1 MSLRDTVSL
10 NDTWTGLRHGGN
22 LLEPAALDGLPEITP
37 PRFGTADKL
46 RSALVALDPDK
57 PTTAA
62 ISGLLDLVLYWIC
75 GLQAGWRKG
84 TNLGPDDTEKLLDGT
99 ELKPRRLWTGPAGE
113 SLAVFTAAVDRIGV
127 GKGRRPAAQTL
138 EYMRRR
144 GVPLALLTNGRQ
156 WRLIWADT
164 DNTAWAEWD
173 ADRWL
178 DADQLSP
185 EVLLLRRILSPLSLG
200 RAAAPLSPLLLAIRD
215 SRRGQAKLSKEL
227 GERVRRAVEALLK
240 SRQPLIGPLW
250 DDHDGTDLYVAAC
263 HYIMRLVVVLFAEAR
278 ELLPCD
284 NPVYHQAYGL
294 RGLIDQLDRL
304 TAERRRSRTMAFP
317 RLMALF
323 RLLHQGSPH
332 PAIAVPAYGGDLFR
346 AGDPAGDGVQLALA
360 LMESLAEPPDDDII
374 HRILSL
380 LTRTTQR
387 IREGAGWRTVA
398 APVDFTEL
406 TSEYIGILYEG
417 LLDYEL
423 HRAGEHP
430 VVFLNL
436 GDQPALPLDR
446 LEGMDDA
453 MLAALV
459 EKAKVKKEAAA
470 SGEEEAEEESEDE
483 DAAAEASEAD
493 EPAVAE
499 AEPEAETGILEDL
512 AGDARVQLRSRAV
525 EWAKRAAVVGKLV
538 KKPSSKK
545 ADALAAFEASLT
557 AAADQLIADLKLP
570 GELYL
575 VRWGGTRK
583 GAGTFYTRPQLTMP
597 TVRRT
602 LEPLIG
608 DAEGKVR
615 PPEDLL
621 ALKVCDPAMG
631 SGSFLVAALRTL
643 TSSVVES
650 LHVHNRIDRQGNR
663 ATVRC
668 DLLPEADRALPTEG
682 FEERLEAIVRRAVV
696 EHSLY
701 GVDIDPLAVELARVA
716 LWVETLDRRLPFTFL
731 DHKLRC
737 GDSLVG
743 TWLDQFR
750 DYPLMAF
757 DRESPDKKGK
767 WTHGVS
773 HAVNTW
779 HEVLKAKRADA
790 IGEQA
795 DVLSGQL
802 RIDGAAATDEELKAA
817 VERVRRLYRELRAVP
832 AGRPDER
839 ARIWRER
846 IHTDAAMERVRE
858 VFDAWCAVWFWPL
871 DRLDLLPTPA
881 TFFSLS
887 TEARDIVKEVRD
899 RYRFLHWEL
908 EFADV
913 FTGPDAGFDA
923 VVGNPPWEI
932 LKPNSKEFF
941 SNHDPLFRA
950 YGKQQALAVQK
961 ALFEDNPAI
970 ETAWLGYLGDF
981 KDRGNFVRSA
991 AAPSGDATDADGKPA
1006 VLLGSRKDAAV
1017 KLHEQWSRARGRYRG
1032 MSDPAHPFRHQGS
1045 ADLNTYKMFVEMGLA
1060 VLRRGGQLG
1069 LVLPSG
1075 LYTDKGTGDLRR
1087 LLLQSC
1093 RWRWLYGFEN
1103 RNKVFDIDSRFKF
1116 CVTVAEKGGE
1126 TAAIRAA
1133 FMRHDLEDWAEA
1145 VATLDYPA
1153 ERVSAFSPK
1162 SLSVLEIRSEKDL
1175 EVLTKIYAN
1184 SVLLGDDT
1192 PAGWGIKYG
1201 TEFHMTND
1209 SKLFIGR
1216 DKAEASGFV
1225 PDEYGRWV
1233 NADGEVLLPLYEGRM
1248 VGQFDFSEKGWVSG
1262 KGRSAV
1268 WREIPWDDKKIEP
1281 QFLMRRSDWL
1291 LSLHTG
1297 NEDKARIVGTKTT
1310 FMAIGSATNRRSMFA
1325 AVVRDVP
1332 CGNAVPVLQPRGGTA
1347 GALGLAATLDS
1358 LAYDFAL
1365 RARLGGLNLNYFV
1378 ISETPLLPPAVCG
1391 SRFVDIAA
1399 RLCLSHPW
1407 FAINWQELRSHGMEE
1422 AASSRWALTD
1432 HERTRLR
1439 AISDAIIASRF
1450 GLGRDDLG
1458 WILRDCD
1465 HAVERLWDKSFC
1477 RTLDPKGFWRID
1489 KDQDPELRHTVL
1501 SLAAFDDLQRAIAAA
1516 GSRDAGIE
1524 AWFSQND
1531 GDGWMLPETLCI
1543 ADLRMTRTV
1552 NLEYDERS
1560 KTPQPVRSRMGERF
1574 LAWQLAQTPEES
1586 WAECERHAE
1595 VILQMTPA
1603 AASARPPSA
1612 RTPSPRRRKTANQAT
1627 LFGDED

>member
-1 MSLRDTVSL
+1 MNLH
-10 NDTWTGLRHGGN
+10 DTWTSLRHGGN
-22 LLEPAALDGLPEITP
+22 LLEPAALDSLPEITP

-46 RSALVALDPDK
+46 RSALVAIDPDK
-57 PTTAA
+57 PSTAA
-62 ISGLLDLVLYWIC
+62 TSGLLDLVLHEIC
-75 GLQAGWRKG
+75 SLLAGWRKG
-84 TNLGPDDTEKLLDGT
+84 ANLGPADAEKLLDGT
-99 ELKPRRLWTGPAGE
+99 DLKPRRLWTGPTGE
-113 SLAVFTAAVDRIGV
+113 SLAVFTAPVDRIGV

-144 GVPLALLTNGRQ
+144 GLPLALLTNGRQ

-164 DNTAWAEWD
+164 DNTAWVEWD
-173 ADRWL
+173 ADCWL

-185 EVLLLRRILSPLSLG
+185 ELFMLRKVLSPFSLG
-200 RAAAPLSPLLLAIRD
+200 RSVSPLSPLLAAIRD

-227 GERVRRAVEALLK
+227 GERVRRSVEALLK
-240 SRQPLIGPLW
+240 SRQPVIGPAW
-250 DDHDGTDLYVAAC
+250 DDHDGVDLYVAAC
-263 HYIMRLVVVLFAEAR
+263 HFIMRLVVVLFAEAR
-278 ELLPCD
+278 ELLPYD

-294 RGLIDQLDRL
+294 RSLIDQLDRL
-304 TAERRRSRTMAFP
+304 TLERRRARTMAFP
-317 RLMALF
+317 RLLALF

-332 PAIAVPAYGGDLFR
+332 PSIAVPAYGGDLFK
-346 AGDPAGDGVQLALA
+346 AGDATGDGVQRALA
-360 LMESLAEPPDDDII
+360 LLEALPEPPDDDTVY
-374 HRILSL
+374 RILIL

-423 HRAGEHP
+423 HRAGDHP

-459 EKAKVKKEAAA
+459 EKAKVKKETAVA
-470 SGEEEAEEESEDE
+470 GEDEAEEEESDDETTDEDSPDAVEE
-483 DAAAEASEAD
+483 DAASESEVAAEIAPET
-493 EPAVAE
+493 AE
-499 AEPEAETGILEDL
+499 DG
-512 AGDARVQLRSRAV
+512 RVQQRSRAV
-525 EWAKRAAVVGKLV
+525 EWAKRAAIVGKLV

-545 ADALAAFEASLT
+545 ADAVAAYETTLAA
-557 AAADQLIADLKLP
+557 AANQLIADLKLP

-602 LEPLIG
+602 LEPLLADPTNKI
-608 DAEGKVR
+608 R
-615 PPEDLL
+615 PPEELL

-643 TSSVVES
+643 TGAVVES
-650 LHVHNRIDRQGNR
+650 LHVHDRIERSGNR
-663 ATVRC
+663 ATVKC
-668 DLLPEADRALPTEG
+668 DLLPEADRTLPTEG
-682 FEERLEAIVRRAVV
+682 FDERLEAIVRRAVV

-743 TWLDQFR
+743 AWLDQFR

-773 HAVNTW
+773 HAANTW
-779 HEVLKAKRADA
+779 HDQLKAKRTDA

-795 DVLSGQL
+795 DVLSGQM
-802 RIDGAAATDEELKAA
+802 RIDGAAATDEELKTA
-817 VERVRRLYRELRAVP
+817 VERIRRLYRELRAVP

-846 IHTDAAMERVRE
+846 IHTDAAMEKVRE
-858 VFDAWCAVWFWPL
+858 AFDAWCAVWFWPL
-871 DRLDLLPTPA
+871 DKLDLLPTPK
-881 TFFSLS
+881 TFFLLS
-887 TEARDIVKEVRD
+887 PEARQVVKDVRE

-908 EFADV
+908 EFPDV

-950 YGKQQALAVQK
+950 YGKQQALTVQK
-961 ALFEDNPAI
+961 ALFESNPAI
-970 ETAWLGYLGDF
+970 EAAWLGYLGDF
-981 KDRGNFVRSA
+981 KDRGNFVRGA

-1045 ADLNTYKMFVEMGLA
+1045 ADLNTYKMFVEVGHA

-1069 LVLPSG
+1069 LVIPSG
-1075 LYTDKGTGDLRR
+1075 LYTDKGTSALRR
-1087 LLLQSC
+1087 MLLDVC

-1103 RNKVFDIDSRFKF
+1103 RDRIFDIHRSFKF
-1116 CVTVAEKGGE
+1116 CVTIAEKGGKTE
-1126 TAAIRAA
+1126 AIRAA

-1153 ERVSAFSPK
+1153 ERITVFSPK

-1184 SVLLGDDT
+1184 SVLLGDDSED
-1192 PAGWGIKYG
+1192 GWGIKYA

-1216 DKAEASGFV
+1216 DKAEASGFKA
-1225 PDEYGRWV
+1225 DEYGRWV
-1233 NADGEVLLPLYEGRM
+1233 NAEGEVLLPLYEGRM

-1268 WREIPWDDKKIEP
+1268 WREIPWSGKKIEP
-1281 QFLMRRSDWL
+1281 QYLMRRESAAKM
-1291 LSLHTG
+1291 HRG
-1297 NEDKARIVGTKTT
+1297 PKIAYMR
-1310 FMAIGSATNRRSMFA
+1310 IGSATNSRTVISTYL
-1325 AVVRDVP
+1325 RDVP
-1332 CGNAVPVLQPRGGTA
+1332 AGDSVFYFLPKDASARTALTVVTFFDSFVFDWTVRG
-1347 GALGLAATLDS
+1347 
-1358 LAYDFAL
+1358 
-1365 RARLGGLNLNYFV
+1365 RLGGLNLSEFLMV
-1378 ISETPLLPPAVCG
+1378 ETPLPPSFPDSAI
-1391 SRFVDIAA
+1391 RFV
-1399 RLCLSHPW
+1399 LSLSCSSSW
-1407 FAINWQELRSHGMEE
+1407 FAPEWCELLPDRIRPWQQLWI
-1422 AASSRWALTD
+1422 ATCA
-1432 HERTRLR
+1432 ERVRMR
-1439 AISDAIIASRF
+1439 CIVDAIVAVLYGFSRQDF
-1450 GLGRDDLG
+1450 A

-1465 HAVERLWDKSFC
+1465 HPADRLADKSFC
-1477 RTLDPKGFWRID
+1477 RLLDPKGFWRID
-1489 KDQDPELRHTVL
+1489 KDRDPELRHTVL
-1501 SLAAFDDLQRAIAAA
+1501 SLAAFDDLQKAIAVA
-1516 GSRDAGIE
+1516 GSRDEGIE
-1524 AWFSQND
+1524 TWCGQND

-1543 ADLRMTRTV
+1543 ADLALTRTV
-1552 NLEYDERS
+1552 NLDHDERS

-1574 LAWQLAQTPEES
+1574 LDWQLAQTPEES
-1586 WAECERHAE
+1586 WAECERHAKA
-1595 VILQMTPA
+1595 LAATAPA
-1603 AASARPPSA
+1603 AAVAPPASAERPQAKPAKA
-1612 RTPSPRRRKTANQAT
+1612 RTVKSSTQGSLPG
-1627 LFGDED
+1627 FDG

>member
-1 MSLRDTVSL
+1 MNLHDAVSL
-10 NDTWTGLRHGGN
+10 HDIWTSLRHGGN
-22 LLEPAALDGLPEITP
+22 LLEPAALDSLPEITP

-57 PTTAA
+57 PSTAA
-62 ISGLLDLVLYWIC
+62 TSALLDLVLHDIC

-84 TNLGPDDTEKLLDGT
+84 TNLGPADTEKLLDGT

-113 SLAVFTAAVDRIGV
+113 SLAVFTAPVDRIGV

-164 DNTAWAEWD
+164 DNTAWVEWD

-178 DADQLSP
+178 DADQLSA
-185 EVLLLRRILSPLSLG
+185 ELLMLRRVLSPLSLG
-200 RAAAPLSPLLLAIRD
+200 RSSSPLSPLLAAIRN

-240 SRQPLIGPLW
+240 SRQPVIGPAW
-250 DDHDGTDLYVAAC
+250 DDHDGVDLYVAAC
-263 HYIMRLVVVLFAEAR
+263 HFIMRLVVVLFAEAR
-278 ELLPCD
+278 ELLPSD

-317 RLMALF
+317 RLLALF

-332 PAIAVPAYGGDLFR
+332 PSIAVPAYGGDLFK
-346 AGDPAGDGVQLALA
+346 AGDATGDGVQRALA
-360 LMESLAEPPDDDII
+360 LLEALPEPPDDDTVY
-374 HRILSL
+374 RILIL

-423 HRAGEHP
+423 HRAADHP

-459 EKAKVKKEAAA
+459 EKAKVKKETAAA
-470 SGEEEAEEESEDE
+470 GEDEAEEEEEADDETADE
-483 DAAAEASEAD
+483 DSPD
-493 EPAVAE
+493 VAE
-499 AEPEAETGILEDL
+499 ADATPEPEVAAETADES
-512 AGDARVQLRSRAV
+512 AEDARVQQRSRAV

-545 ADALAAFEASLT
+545 SDAVAVYETTLAA
-557 AAADQLIADLKLP
+557 AANQLIADLKLP

-602 LEPLIG
+602 LEPLLADPANKI
-608 DAEGKVR
+608 R

-643 TSSVVES
+643 TGAVVES
-650 LHVHNRIDRQGNR
+650 LHVHDRIERSGNR
-663 ATVRC
+663 ATVKC

-743 TWLDQFR
+743 AWLDQFR

-779 HEVLKAKRADA
+779 HDQLKAKRADA

-802 RIDGAAATDEELKAA
+802 RIDGAAATDEELKNA
-817 VERVRRLYRELRAVP
+817 VERIRRLYRELRAVP

-846 IHTDAAMERVRE
+846 IHTDAAMEKVRE
-858 VFDAWCAVWFWPL
+858 AFDTWCAVWFWPL
-871 DRLDLLPTPA
+871 DKLDLLPTPK

-887 TEARDIVKEVRD
+887 PDARQVVKDVRD

-908 EFADV
+908 EFPDV
-913 FTGPDAGFDA
+913 FTGTDAGFDA

-950 YGKQQALAVQK
+950 YGKQQALTIQK
-961 ALFEDNPAI
+961 TLFEGNPAI
-970 ETAWLGYLGDF
+970 EAAWLGYLGDF
-981 KDRGNFVRSA
+981 KDRGNFVRWA
-991 AAPSGDATDADGKPA
+991 AAPSGAATDADGKPA
-1006 VLLGSRKDAAV
+1006 VLLGSRKDASL
-1017 KLHEQWSRARGRYRG
+1017 KLHEQWSRNRARYRG
-1032 MSDPAHPFRHQGS
+1032 MTDPAHPFHHQGS
-1045 ADLNTYKMFVEMGLA
+1045 ADLNTYKMFVEVGHA

-1069 LVLPSG
+1069 LVIPSG

-1087 LLLQSC
+1087 MLLESC

-1103 RNKVFDIDSRFKF
+1103 RDRIFDIHRSFKF
-1116 CVTVAEKGGE
+1116 CVTVLEKGAKTE
-1126 TAAIRAA
+1126 AVCAA

-1153 ERVSAFSPK
+1153 ERIAAFSPK
-1162 SLSVLEIRSEKDL
+1162 SLSILEIRSEKDL
-1175 EVLTKIYAN
+1175 EVLTKIYAH
-1184 SVLLGDDT
+1184 SVLLGDESED
-1192 PAGWGIKYG
+1192 GWGIKYA

-1216 DKAEASGFV
+1216 DKAEANGFE
-1225 PDEYGRWV
+1225 PDEYGRWI
-1233 NADGEVLLPLYEGRM
+1233 NAEGEVLLPLYQGVM
-1248 VGQFDFSEKGWVSG
+1248 VNLMEPNRAAWISG
-1262 KGRSAV
+1262 SGAQAV
-1268 WREIPWDDKKIEP
+1268 WQKDLTPGSDYAPQYLIPRAKATSSSLGTLRTRILYRTIARNTDVRTLICSLAPGYPAGNSLACLMPEAAKDYGA
-1281 QFLMRRSDWL
+1281 FLS
-1291 LSLHTG
+1291 
-1297 NEDKARIVGTKTT
+1297 
-1310 FMAIGSATNRRSMFA
+1310 
-1325 AVVRDVP
+1325 
-1332 CGNAVPVLQPRGGTA
+1332 
-1347 GALGLAATLDS
+1347 GALAS
-1358 LAYDFAL
+1358 LVFDWQL
-1365 RARLGGLNLNYFV
+1365 RERIGGANLSYGF
-1378 ISETPLLPPAVCG
+1378 L
-1391 SRFVDIAA
+1391 
-1399 RLCLSHPW
+1399 
-1407 FAINWQELRSHGMEE
+1407 EE
-1422 AASSRWALTD
+1422 AAVLPPSAQSDKGSVLALRLEAVGRTMAVAWTGKSVSVRHRAWRNLWAVSP
-1432 HERTRLR
+1432 HERLRLR
-1439 AISDAIIASRF
+1439 AKCDALMAALY
-1450 GLGRDDLG
+1450 GLNRNDFA

-1465 HAVERLWDKSFC
+1465 HPKECVSEKSFC
-1477 RTLDPKGFWRID
+1477 RQLNPKGFWRVD
-1489 KDQDPELRHTVL
+1489 KDRDPELRHTVL
-1501 SLAAFDDLQRAIAAA
+1501 TLAAFDDLQKAIAAA

-1524 AWFSQND
+1524 AWCAQND

-1543 ADLRMTRTV
+1543 ADLGLTRTLSV
-1552 NLEYDERS
+1552 EYDDRS
-1560 KTPQPVRSRMGERF
+1560 KTPQPVRCRMGERF
-1574 LAWQLAQTPEES
+1574 LDWQLAQTPEES
-1586 WAECERHAE
+1586 WAECERHARALGAAAPA
-1595 VILQMTPA
+1595 VPSPA
-1603 AASARPPSA
+1603 APAARPTAKRAKPVA
-1612 RTPSPRRRKTANQAT
+1612 TKTSNQAS
-1627 LFGDED
+1627 LPGFEN

>member
-62 ISGLLDLVLYWIC
+62 IGGLLDLVLHDIC

-84 TNLGPDDTEKLLDGT
+84 TNLGPEDTEKLLDGT

-113 SLAVFTAAVDRIGV
+113 SLAVFSAAVDRIGV

-200 RAAAPLSPLLLAIRD
+200 RAPAPLSPLLLAIRD

-240 SRQPLIGPLW
+240 SRQPLIGPAW

-284 NPVYHQAYGL
+284 NPVYHQAYSL

-346 AGDPAGDGVQLALA
+346 AGDPTGDGVQRALA
-360 LMESLAEPPDDDII
+360 LLESLAEPPDDDII
-374 HRILSL
+374 HRILIL

-387 IREGAGWRTVA
+387 VREGAGWRTVA

-423 HRAGEHP
+423 HRAGDHP

-483 DAAAEASEAD
+483 DAAEEAAEAD
-493 EPAVAE
+493 EPAAAE
-499 AEPEAETGILEDL
+499 TEPEAETGILEDL

-545 ADALAAFEASLT
+545 ADAIAAFEASLT

-608 DAEGKVR
+608 DADGNVR

-650 LHVHNRIDRQGNR
+650 LHIHNRIDRQGNR
-663 ATVRC
+663 ATVQC

-779 HEVLKAKRADA
+779 HDVLKAKRADA

-846 IHTDAAMERVRE
+846 IHTDAAMEKVSE
-858 VFDAWCAVWFWPL
+858 AFDAWCAVWFWPL
-871 DRLDLLPTPA
+871 DRLDLIPTPA
-881 TFFSLS
+881 TFFSPS
-887 TEARDIVKEVRD
+887 EATAEIIRHLRETL
-899 RYRFLHWEL
+899 RFFHWEL
-908 EFADV
+908 EFPDV
-913 FTGPDAGFDA
+913 FTDVDSGFDA
-923 VVGNPPWEI
+923 VVGNPPWET
-932 LKPNSKEFF
+932 LQPNSKEFF

-961 ALFEDNPAI
+961 SLFTNDATI
-970 ETAWLGYLGDF
+970 ERAWLDF
-981 KDRGNFVRSA
+981 NSGFRDRGNYLRYASE
-991 AAPSGDATDADGKPA
+991 PYGDVADTDGKPA
-1006 VLLGSRKDAAV
+1006 VLLGSRKGAAV

-1032 MSDPAHPFRHQGS
+1032 MSDPAHPFRHQGDGK
-1045 ADLNTYKMFVEMGLA
+1045 AYTYKMFAELA
-1060 VLRRGGQLG
+1060 HAMTRRGGQFG
-1069 LVLPSG
+1069 LVVPSG
-1075 LYTDKGTGDLRR
+1075 LYTDKGTDALRR
-1087 LLLQSC
+1087 LLLGQC

-1116 CVTVAEKGGE
+1116 CVSIAEKGGE
-1126 TAAIRAA
+1126 TASIRAA
-1133 FMRHDLEDWAEA
+1133 FMRRDLEDWGDA

-1153 ERVSAFSPK
+1153 ERVAAFSPK
-1162 SLSVLEIRSEKDL
+1162 GLSILEIRTEKDL
-1175 EVLTKIYAN
+1175 GVLTKMYAN
-1184 SVLLGDDT
+1184 GVLLGDSS
-1192 PAGWGIKYG
+1192 PGGWGIKYAQG
-1201 TEFHMTND
+1201 DFNMTSD
-1209 SKLFIGR
+1209 SSLFIGR
-1216 DKAEASGFV
+1216 DKAQASGFA
-1225 PDEYGRWV
+1225 PDAYGRWV
-1233 NADGEVLLPLYEGRM
+1233 NAAGEVLLPLYEGRM

-1268 WREIPWDDKKIEP
+1268 WREIPWSDKKIEP
-1281 QFLMRRSDWL
+1281 QFLMR
-1291 LSLHTG
+1291 LSAFASHSIEMAGGVRTC
-1297 NEDKARIVGTKTT
+1297 
-1310 FMAIGSATNRRSMFA
+1310 FMDVTSATNRRTMISAVIPNYPAGNKVPLLRTNRSPAVLTA
-1325 AVVRDVP
+1325 AL
-1332 CGNAVPVLQPRGGTA
+1332 NSTA
-1347 GALGLAATLDS
+1347 FDWGI
-1358 LAYDFAL
+1358 
-1365 RARLGGLNLNYFV
+1365 RQRLGGTTLNYFIV
-1378 ISETPLLPPAVCG
+1378 EETALPTPANTEAALSSLG
-1391 SRFVDIAA
+1391 A
-1399 RLCLSHPW
+1399 RLSYAGLP
-1407 FAINWQELRSHGMEE
+1407 FAAQWAAVREHGVGI
-1422 AASSRWALTD
+1422 RPTWAISQ
-1432 HERTRLR
+1432 HERLRLR
-1439 AISDAIIASRF
+1439 AMTDAVVAALY
-1450 GLGRDDLG
+1450 GLGRDDFAWL
-1458 WILRDCD
+1458 LRDCD
-1465 HAVERLWDKSFC
+1465 HPANALGDKAFC

-1516 GSRDAGIE
+1516 GSRDAGID
-1524 AWFSQND
+1524 AWCSQND
-1531 GDGWMLPETLCI
+1531 GDGWMLPETLCL
-1543 ADLRMTRTV
+1543 ADLGLTRTV
-1552 NLEYDERS
+1552 ALDYDERA

-1574 LAWQLAQTPEES
+1574 LDWQLAQTPEES
-1586 WAECERHAE
+1586 WAECERHAKA
-1595 VILQMTPA
+1595 LGATA
-1603 AASARPPSA
+1603 ATASPPVAAEIPKAKSA
-1612 RTPSPRRRKTANQAT
+1612 KPRATKPTTQAS
-1627 LFGDED
+1627 LPGFEN

>member
-10 NDTWTGLRHGGN
+10 NDTWTSLRHGGN

-62 ISGLLDLVLYWIC
+62 ISGLLDLVLHDIC

-84 TNLGPDDTEKLLDGT
+84 TNLGPEDTEKLLDGT

-113 SLAVFTAAVDRIGV
+113 SLAVFSAAVDRIGV

-185 EVLLLRRILSPLSLG
+185 EALLLRRILSPLSLG

-240 SRQPLIGPLW
+240 SRQPLIGPSW

-263 HYIMRLVVVLFAEAR
+263 HFIMRLVVVLFAEAR

-346 AGDPAGDGVQLALA
+346 AGDPSGDGVQRALA
-360 LMESLAEPPDDDII
+360 LLESLAEPPDDDII
-374 HRILSL
+374 HRILIL

-423 HRAGEHP
+423 HRAGDHP

-470 SGEEEAEEESEDE
+470 SGEAEAEEESEDE
-483 DAAAEASEAD
+483 DAADEAAEAD
-493 EPAVAE
+493 EPAAAE
-499 AEPEAETGILEDL
+499 AEPEAETGILDDL

-545 ADALAAFEASLT
+545 ADALATFEASLT
-557 AAADQLIADLKLP
+557 AAADQLVADLKLP

-608 DAEGKVR
+608 DADGKVR

-663 ATVRC
+663 ATVQC

-779 HEVLKAKRADA
+779 HDALKAKRADA

-802 RIDGAAATDEELKAA
+802 RIDGVAATDEELKAA

-846 IHTDAAMERVRE
+846 IHTDAAMEKVRE
-858 VFDAWCAVWFWPL
+858 AFDAWCAVWFWPL
-871 DRLDLLPTPA
+871 DRLDLIPTPA
-881 TFFSLS
+881 TFFSPS
-887 TEARDIVKEVRD
+887 EATTEIIRHLRETL
-899 RYRFLHWEL
+899 RFFHWEL
-908 EFADV
+908 EFPDV
-913 FTGPDAGFDA
+913 FTDMNAGFDA
-923 VVGNPPWEI
+923 IVGNPPWET
-932 LKPNSKEFF
+932 LQPNSKEFF

-961 ALFEDNPAI
+961 SLFAADAAI
-970 ETAWLGYLGDF
+970 ERDWLNFNAGF
-981 KDRGNFVRSA
+981 RDRGNYLRFASE
-991 AAPSGDATDADGKPA
+991 PYGDLADADGKPA

-1032 MSDPAHPFRHQGS
+1032 MSDPAHPFRHQGEGK
-1045 ADLNTYKMFVEMGLA
+1045 AYTYKMFTELA
-1060 VLRRGGQLG
+1060 HAITRVGGQLG
-1069 LVLPSG
+1069 LVVPSG
-1075 LYTDKGTGDLRR
+1075 LYTDKGSGALRR
-1087 LLLQSC
+1087 LLLQEC

-1103 RNKVFDIDSRFKF
+1103 RNRIFDIHRSFKF
-1116 CVTVAEKGGE
+1116 CVAIAQKGSDTE
-1126 TAAIRAA
+1126 SIRAA
-1133 FMRHDLEDWAEA
+1133 FMRHDLEDWSDAL
-1145 VATLDYPA
+1145 ATLDYPA
-1153 ERVSAFSPK
+1153 ERVAAFSPK
-1162 SLSVLEIRSEKDL
+1162 SLSILEIRTEQDL
-1175 EVLTKIYAN
+1175 GLLTKMYAN
-1184 SVLLGDDT
+1184 GVLLGAESAD
-1192 PAGWGIKYG
+1192 GWGIKYAQG
-1201 TEFHMTND
+1201 DFNMTSD

-1216 DKAEASGFV
+1216 DKAEALGFA
-1225 PDEYGRWV
+1225 PDKYGRWV
-1233 NADGEVLLPLYEGRM
+1233 NANGEVLLPLYEGRM

-1268 WREIPWDDKKIEP
+1268 WRDIPWSDKKIEP
-1281 QFLMRRSDWL
+1281 QFLMQ
-1291 LSLHTG
+1291 LSVFASHSIGMAGGVRTC
-1297 NEDKARIVGTKTT
+1297 
-1310 FMAIGSATNRRSMFA
+1310 FMDVTSATNRRTMISAVIPNYPAGNKVPLLRTNRAPAVLTA
-1325 AVVRDVP
+1325 AL
-1332 CGNAVPVLQPRGGTA
+1332 NSTA
-1347 GALGLAATLDS
+1347 FDWGI
-1358 LAYDFAL
+1358 
-1365 RARLGGLNLNYFV
+1365 RQRLGGTTLNYFIV
-1378 ISETPLLPPAVCG
+1378 EETSLPTPADAAAALASLG
-1391 SRFVDIAA
+1391 A
-1399 RLCLSHPW
+1399 RLSYAGLP
-1407 FAINWQELRSHGMEE
+1407 FAAQW
-1422 AASSRWALTD
+1422 AAVREHDVGIRPTWAISL
-1432 HERTRLR
+1432 HERLRLR
-1439 AISDAIIASRF
+1439 VMVDAVVAALY
-1450 GLGRDDLG
+1450 GLGRDDVAWL
-1458 WILRDCD
+1458 LRDCD
-1465 HAVERLWDKSFC
+1465 HPASALGDKAFC
-1477 RTLDPKGFWRID
+1477 RALDPKGFWRID

-1524 AWFSQND
+1524 AWCGANN

-1543 ADLRMTRTV
+1543 ADLGLTRTV
-1552 NLEYDERS
+1552 ALDYDERA

-1574 LAWQLAQTPEES
+1574 LDWQLAQTPEES
-1586 WAECERHAE
+1586 WAECERHAKALGATA
-1595 VILQMTPA
+1595 VTASPA
-1603 AASARPPSA
+1603 AAAD
-1612 RTPSPRRRKTANQAT
+1612 TPKAKPAKPRATKPTTQAS
-1627 LFGDED
+1627 LPGFEN

>member
-1 MSLRDTVSL
+1 MNLH
-10 NDTWTGLRHGGN
+10 DTWTSLRHGGN
-22 LLEPAALDGLPEITP
+22 LLEPAALDSLPEITP

-57 PTTAA
+57 PSTAA
-62 ISGLLDLVLYWIC
+62 TSALLDLVLHDIC

-84 TNLGPDDTEKLLDGT
+84 TYLGPADTEKLLDGT

-113 SLAVFTAAVDRIGV
+113 SLAVFTAPVDRIGV

-164 DNTAWAEWD
+164 DNTAWVEWD

-178 DADQLSP
+178 DADQLSA
-185 EVLLLRRILSPLSLG
+185 ELLILRRVLSPLSLG
-200 RAAAPLSPLLLAIRD
+200 RSSSPLSPLLAAIRD

-240 SRQPLIGPLW
+240 SRQPVIAPAW
-250 DDHDGTDLYVAAC
+250 DDHDGVDLYVAAC
-263 HYIMRLVVVLFAEAR
+263 HFIMRLVVVLFAEAR
-278 ELLPCD
+278 ELLPSD

-304 TAERRRSRTMAFP
+304 TPERRRSRTMAFP
-317 RLMALF
+317 RLLALF

-332 PAIAVPAYGGDLFR
+332 PSIAVPAYGGDLFK
-346 AGDPAGDGVQLALA
+346 AGDATGDGVQRALA
-360 LMESLAEPPDDDII
+360 LLEALPEPPDDDTVY
-374 HRILSL
+374 RILIL

-423 HRAGEHP
+423 HRAGDHP

-446 LEGMDDA
+446 LEGMDDT

-459 EKAKVKKEAAA
+459 EKAKVKKETTAA
-470 SGEEEAEEESEDE
+470 GEDEAEEEESEDE
-483 DAAAEASEAD
+483 AADEDSPDAAEADAT
-493 EPAVAE
+493 P
-499 AEPEAETGILEDL
+499 EPEGAAEIVDEF
-512 AGDARVQLRSRAV
+512 AEDARVQQRSRAV

-538 KKPSSKK
+538 KKTSSKK
-545 ADALAAFEASLT
+545 ADAVAAYETTLAA
-557 AAADQLIADLKLP
+557 AANQLIADLKLP

-602 LEPLIG
+602 LEPLLADPTNKI
-608 DAEGKVR
+608 R

-643 TSSVVES
+643 TGAVVES
-650 LHVHNRIDRQGNR
+650 LHVHDRIERSGNR
-663 ATVRC
+663 ATVKC
-668 DLLPEADRALPTEG
+668 ELLPEADRALPTEG

-743 TWLDQFR
+743 AWLDQFR

-773 HAVNTW
+773 HAVNIW
-779 HEVLKAKRADA
+779 HDQLKAKRADA

-802 RIDGAAATDEELKAA
+802 RIDGAAATDEELKNA
-817 VERVRRLYRELRAVP
+817 VERIRRLYRELRAVP

-846 IHTDAAMERVRE
+846 IHTDAAMEKVRE
-858 VFDAWCAVWFWPL
+858 AFDAWCAVWFWPL
-871 DRLDLLPTPA
+871 DKLDLLPTPK

-887 TEARDIVKEVRD
+887 PEARQVVKDVRN

-908 EFADV
+908 EFPDV
-913 FTGPDAGFDA
+913 FTGTDAGFDA

-950 YGKQQALAVQK
+950 YGKQQALTVQK
-961 ALFEDNPAI
+961 TLFEANPAI
-970 ETAWLGYLGDF
+970 EAAWLGYLGDF
-981 KDRGNFVRSA
+981 KDRGNFVRWA

-1017 KLHEQWSRARGRYRG
+1017 KLHEQWSRNRARYRG

-1045 ADLNTYKMFVEMGLA
+1045 ADLNTYKMFVEVGHA
-1060 VLRRGGQLG
+1060 VLRRSGQLG
-1069 LVLPSG
+1069 LVIPSG

-1087 LLLQSC
+1087 MLLQSC

-1116 CVTVAEKGGE
+1116 CLTIAEKGGK
-1126 TAAIRAA
+1126 TVAIRAA

-1153 ERVSAFSPK
+1153 ERITAFSPK
-1162 SLSVLEIRSEKDL
+1162 SLSILEIRSDKDL

-1184 SVLLGDDT
+1184 SVLLGDESED
-1192 PAGWGIKYG
+1192 GWDIKYA

-1216 DKAEASGFV
+1216 DKAEANGFE
-1225 PDEYGRWV
+1225 PDEYGHWV
-1233 NADGEVLLPLYEGRM
+1233 NAEGEVLLPLYEGRM
-1248 VGQFDFSEKGWVSG
+1248 VGQFDFSEKGWVRG
-1262 KGRSAV
+1262 KGRSAE
-1268 WREIPWDDKKIEP
+1268 WREIPWSDKKIEP
-1281 QFLMRRSDWL
+1281 QFLMRSSDWVA
-1291 LSLHTG
+1291 SLHTG
-1297 NEDKARIVGTKTT
+1297 KEDKARIIGTKTT

-1407 FAINWQELRSHGMEE
+1407 FAINWQELRSHGLAV
-1422 AASSRWALTD
+1422 AASSCWALTD

-1439 AISDAIIASRF
+1439 AISDALVASRF

-1465 HAVERLWDKSFC
+1465 HPAEGLGDKSFC

-1489 KDQDPELRHTVL
+1489 KDRDPELRHTVL
-1501 SLAAFDDLQRAIAAA
+1501 SLAAFDDLQKAIAAA

-1524 AWFSQND
+1524 AWCAEND

-1543 ADLRMTRTV
+1543 ADLGLTRTV
-1552 NLEYDERS
+1552 NVEYDDRS
-1560 KTPQPVRSRMGERF
+1560 KTPQPVRSRMGER
-1574 LAWQLAQTPEES
+1574 LLDWQLAQTPEES
-1586 WAECERHAE
+1586 WAECERHAKA
-1595 VILQMTPA
+1595 LGAAALAAPSPPMPA
-1603 AASARPPSA
+1603 ARPTAKRAKPVA
-1612 RTPSPRRRKTANQAT
+1612 TKTSNQAS
-1627 LFGDED
+1627 LPGFEN

>member
-10 NDTWTGLRHGGN
+10 NDTWTSLRHGGN

-62 ISGLLDLVLYWIC
+62 ISGLLDLALHDIC

-84 TNLGPDDTEKLLDGT
+84 TNLGPEDTEKLLDGT
-99 ELKPRRLWTGPAGE
+99 ELKPRRLWTGPADE

-200 RAAAPLSPLLLAIRD
+200 RGTAPLSPLLLAIRD

-240 SRQPLIGPLW
+240 SRQPLIGPSW

-304 TAERRRSRTMAFP
+304 SAERRRSRTMAFP

-346 AGDPAGDGVQLALA
+346 AGDPTGDGVQRALA
-360 LMESLAEPPDDDII
+360 LLESLAEPPDDDII
-374 HRILSL
+374 HRILIL

-423 HRAGEHP
+423 HRAGDHP

-483 DAAAEASEAD
+483 DAAEEAAEAD
-493 EPAVAE
+493 EPAAAE
-499 AEPEAETGILEDL
+499 TEPEAETGILEDL

-545 ADALAAFEASLT
+545 ADAIAAFEASLT

-608 DAEGKVR
+608 GAEGKVR

-779 HEVLKAKRADA
+779 HDVLKAKRADA

-846 IHTDAAMERVRE
+846 IHTDAAMEKVRE
-858 VFDAWCAVWFWPL
+858 AFDTWCAIWFWPL

-899 RYRFLHWEL
+899 RYRFFHWEL

-1069 LVLPSG
+1069 LVVPSG

-1087 LLLQSC
+1087 LLLQGC

-1103 RNKVFDIDSRFKF
+1103 RDRIFDIHRSFKF

-1153 ERVSAFSPK
+1153 ERITAFSP
-1162 SLSVLEIRSEKDL
+1162 SSNSILEIQSDADL
-1175 EVLTKIYAN
+1175 GVLTRIYSGSAPI
-1184 SVLLGDDT
+1184 GDDASS
-1192 PAGWGIKYG
+1192 PLPVRYVND
-1201 TEFHMTND
+1201 EFHVSKD
-1209 SKLFIGR
+1209 SRLFPPR
-1216 DKAEASGFV
+1216 PDWEARGFAANEFGQWLH
-1225 PDEYGRWV
+1225 PSSR
-1233 NADGEVLLPLYEGRM
+1233 EVALPLYEGRI
-1248 VGQFDFSEKGWVSG
+1248 VGPFDPSAKGWVSG
-1262 KGRSAV
+1262 KGRGAV
-1268 WREIPWDDKKIEP
+1268 WEDIAWNEKRFRP
-1281 QFLMRRSDWL
+1281 QYLMREVD
-1291 LSLHTG
+1291 SLNSKYG
-1297 NEDKARIVGTKTT
+1297 RLAGTRVLFKRVT
-1310 FMAIGSATNRRSMFA
+1310 SATNARSMIA
-1325 AVVRDVP
+1325 ACTARMPTCDTAPMLWVQA
-1332 CGNAVPVLQPRGGTA
+1332 GEHLASTAFTGAVNSFCFDYTMR
-1347 GALGLAATLDS
+1347 S
-1358 LAYDFAL
+1358 
-1365 RARLGGLNLNYFV
+1365 RLGAVTITWQYLAESPIPRTVPAAFGELVHRLNCSHSWFAPEWMLSKQQR
-1378 ISETPLLPPAVCG
+1378 IWAGKSWRRLWAITKHERLRLRCMIDA
-1391 SRFVDIAA
+1391 IAA
-1399 RLCLSHPW
+1399 ALYGLC
-1407 FAINWQELRSHGMEE
+1407 
-1422 AASSRWALTD
+1422 
-1432 HERTRLR
+1432 
-1439 AISDAIIASRF
+1439 
-1450 GLGRDDLG
+1450 RDDFC

-1465 HAVERLWDKSFC
+1465 HAAERLSGKPFC
-1477 RTLDPKGFWRID
+1477 RTLDSKGFWRID

-1516 GSRDAGIE
+1516 GSRDGGIE
-1524 AWFSQND
+1524 AWCSQND

-1543 ADLRMTRTV
+1543 ADLGLTRTV
-1552 NLEYDERS
+1552 ALEYDERA
-1560 KTPQPVRSRMGERF
+1560 KTPQPVLSRMGERF
-1574 LAWQLAQTPEES
+1574 LDWQLAQTPEES
-1586 WAECERHAE
+1586 WAECERHVKALGARAATASPP
-1595 VILQMTPA
+1595 VTADIPKAKPA
-1603 AASARPPSA
+1603 KPRVTKPTTQASLPGFE
-1612 RTPSPRRRKTANQAT
+1612 N
-1627 LFGDED
+1627 

>member
-10 NDTWTGLRHGGN
+10 NDTWTSLRHGGN

-62 ISGLLDLVLYWIC
+62 ISGLLDLVLHDIC

-84 TNLGPDDTEKLLDGT
+84 TNLGPEDTEKLLDGT

-113 SLAVFTAAVDRIGV
+113 SLAVFSAAVDRIGV

-240 SRQPLIGPLW
+240 SRQPLIGPAW
-250 DDHDGTDLYVAAC
+250 DDHDGADLYVAAC
-263 HYIMRLVVVLFAEAR
+263 HFIMRLVVVLFAEAR

-346 AGDPAGDGVQLALA
+346 AGDPSGDGVQRALA
-360 LMESLAEPPDDDII
+360 LLESLTEPPDDDII
-374 HRILSL
+374 HRILIL

-423 HRAGEHP
+423 HRAGDHP

-470 SGEEEAEEESEDE
+470 SGEDEAEEESEDE
-483 DAAAEASEAD
+483 DAAEEATEAD
-493 EPAVAE
+493 EPAAAE
-499 AEPEAETGILEDL
+499 AESEAETGILDDL

-545 ADALAAFEASLT
+545 ADALAAFDASLT

-608 DAEGKVR
+608 DADGKVR
-615 PPEDLL
+615 PPEELL

-650 LHVHNRIDRQGNR
+650 LHVHNRIERQGNR
-663 ATVRC
+663 ATVQC

-779 HEVLKAKRADA
+779 HDALKAKRADA

-846 IHTDAAMERVRE
+846 IHTDAAMEKVRE
-858 VFDAWCAVWFWPL
+858 AFDTWCAIWFWPL
-871 DRLDLLPTPA
+871 DRLDLLPTPT

-887 TEARDIVKEVRD
+887 AEARDIVKDVRD

-950 YGKQQALAVQK
+950 YGKQQALAIQK
-961 ALFEDNPAI
+961 TLFEDNPAI

-981 KDRGNFVRSA
+981 KDRGNFVRWA

-1045 ADLNTYKMFVEMGLA
+1045 ADLNTYKMFVEMGHA

-1069 LVLPSG
+1069 LVVPSG

-1087 LLLQSC
+1087 LLLQGC

-1103 RNKVFDIDSRFKF
+1103 RDRIFDIHRSFKF

-1184 SVLLGDDT
+1184 SVLLGDESA
-1192 PAGWGIKYG
+1192 AGWGISYAR
-1201 TEFHMTND
+1201 EFDMTND

-1216 DKAEASGFV
+1216 DKAEASGFE

-1233 NADGEVLLPLYEGRM
+1233 NADGEVLLPVYEGRM

-1268 WREIPWDDKKIEP
+1268 WREIPWSDKKIEP
-1281 QFLMRRSDWL
+1281 QFLMR
-1291 LSLHTG
+1291 LSVFASHSIEMAGGVRTC
-1297 NEDKARIVGTKTT
+1297 
-1310 FMAIGSATNRRSMFA
+1310 FMDVTSATNRRTMISAVIPNYPAGNKVPLLRTNRSPAVLTA
-1325 AVVRDVP
+1325 ALNSTTFDWGIR
-1332 CGNAVPVLQPRGGTA
+1332 Q
-1347 GALGLAATLDS
+1347 
-1358 LAYDFAL
+1358 
-1365 RARLGGLNLNYFV
+1365 RLGGTTLNYFIV
-1378 ISETPLLPPAVCG
+1378 EETALPTPAGAEAALSIVG
-1391 SRFVDIAA
+1391 A
-1399 RLCLSHPW
+1399 RLSYAGLPFVAQWAAVHEHGVGLRPTW
-1407 FAINWQELRSHGMEE
+1407 AISQ
-1422 AASSRWALTD
+1422 
-1432 HERTRLR
+1432 HERLRLR
-1439 AISDAIIASRF
+1439 AMTDAVVAALY
-1450 GLGRDDLG
+1450 GLGRDDFAWL
-1458 WILRDCD
+1458 LRDCD
-1465 HAVERLWDKSFC
+1465 HPANALGDKTFC

-1501 SLAAFDDLQRAIAAA
+1501 SLAAFDALQRAIAAA

-1524 AWFSQND
+1524 AWCGQND

-1543 ADLRMTRTV
+1543 ADLGLTRTV
-1552 NLEYDERS
+1552 ASDYDERA

-1574 LAWQLAQTPEES
+1574 IDWQLAQTPAES
-1586 WAECERHAE
+1586 WAECERHAQA
-1595 VILQMTPA
+1595 ILRSMLA
-1603 AASARPPSA
+1603 AASVEPPSA
-1612 RTPSPRRRKTANQAT
+1612 RTPSPRRRKPANQAT
-1627 LFGDED
+1627 LFGDDN